1 MNTLTSRKLPRTGH
15 ALTALGL
22 GGAQL
27 GNLYNVISEADARAT
42 VDAAW
47 AEGIRYFDT
56 APFYGYTLSEH
67 RFGDALRA
75 HPRDEWVLST
85 KVGRLLKPQSRQA
98 AARVVPQGE
107 TGWQQP
113 LPFEVVYDYSAS
125 AIRRSVE
132 DSLQRLGTNHIDLA
146 LVHDIGRF
154 QHGDAHPRHWAQ
166 LTGAVGNSGADQGG
180 FRELEAM
187 KREGLIGAIG
197 LGVNEWQVVAD
208 AMQHTDLD
216 CTLLAGRYTL
226 LEQASLDPFLS
237 DCVKRGVGIIVGGPF
252 NSGILAAGMQGP
264 SAVANFNY
272 AAAPPEVVQ
281 RVQQLQAVCASFGVP
296 LAAAAVQFP
305 LAHPAVVSVVPGA
318 RSAQELQGIVQWLQH
333 PIAPALWAALRS
345 QGLLNADAPVPTA

>member
-1 MNTLTSRKLPRTGH
+1 MNTLTTRQLPRTGQ

-22 GGAQL
+22 GGAPQ
-27 GNLYNVISEADARAT
+27 GNFYHVISEADARAT
-42 VDAAW
+42 FQAAW
-47 AEGIRYFDT
+47 DAGIRYFDT

-75 HPRDEWVLST
+75 LTQGLPRDEWVLSS
-85 KVGRLLKPQSRQA
+85 KVGRLLKPQSRGA
-98 AARVVPQGE
+98 APRVVPAGE

-113 LPFEVVYDYSAS
+113 LPFEVVYDYSAG

-146 LVHDIGRF
+146 LVHDIGRY
-154 QHGDAHPRHWAQ
+154 QHGDEHPRLWTQ
-166 LTGAVGNSGADQGG
+166 LTEGGG
-180 FRELEAM
+180 FRELEAL

-197 LGVNEWQVVAD
+197 LGVNEWEVVMD
-208 AMQHTDLD
+208 AMQHADLD

-226 LEQASLDPFLS
+226 LEQASLQPFLGQ
-237 DCVKRGVGIIVGGPF
+237 CVQRGVGIIVGGPF
-252 NSGILAAGMQGP
+252 NSGILATGTQGP
-264 SAVANFNY
+264 SAVAKFNY

-281 RVQQLQAVCASFGVP
+281 RVQQLQAVCASFDVP

-318 RSAQELQGIVQWLQH
+318 RNAAELQGIVRWMNH
-333 PIAPALWAALRS
+333 PIPPALWLALRN
-345 QGLLNADAPVPTA
+345 QGLLHADAPVPGG